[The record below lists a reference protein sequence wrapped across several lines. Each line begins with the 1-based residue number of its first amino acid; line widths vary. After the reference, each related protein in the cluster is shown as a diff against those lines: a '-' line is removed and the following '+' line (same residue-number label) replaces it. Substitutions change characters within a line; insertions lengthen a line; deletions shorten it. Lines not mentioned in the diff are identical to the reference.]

1 MIRTGASLVVG
12 GGDEGASNK
21 PSYYT
26 DTSSDHSALSRRRQ
40 AASSARTRTRRP
52 PTSSSDESAQQQY
65 WRGRVDDDNTAKPS
79 QVQSRD
85 DIRLAARKRKQ
96 PTIREPL
103 AALEKEQKLY
113 ELRDKQR
120 QEHTPNVSVRD
131 KSYRRPYSQAKKES
145 ELPAA
150 ADATQTIG
158 KTTVDLKHIL
168 KNAGGLS
175 LSEILQQKNL
185 SLDDLLKGK
194 QNALQVL
201 QSTAAAPSPTP
212 TKVVDSRPVK
222 PLRRI
227 PYLSIAN
234 GATGGS
240 GSTKPLYTDDDTGAE
255 VRATTEVPA
264 EDIEDTQQR
273 SKLKLPALQRLKYF
287 GSSSR
292 GTTSQYGSTTRRA
305 GVPTATSSTTTTTTT
320 TTTRLPIYKKNF
332 LQRSTL
338 KPPFLLKNAMPSAPS
353 SAEPEAKEVANSEEK
368 LLTTTIVNNRYNREP
383 SAVGDEEG
391 EEHELT
397 AAAEPTLNEP
407 TAAEVD
413 TEEQQEEEYLRDEE
427 ESNVQ
432 STAKFDYEERY
443 DLHAETTPLTTT
455 TTSTTSSPVSTRSTV
470 RRATTTPSILT
481 TSAASA
487 TPTTA
492 SAKPAL
498 RAQLNFKT
506 NSIDSDDTRA
516 HTLPTSPDSD
526 GLENFLG
533 GETASGKRRGKP
545 TTTVESIT
553 PRIDH
558 VKPAIA
564 GDTFSYQDTVP
575 DFDGVDD
582 RTDLLELIE
591 DRRSGNRLFKVL
603 EQRNMTLEEL
613 IEHRKRGS
621 SQLHLATVVQNRS
634 RFFPGQKVVLH
645 DNMDIVTAFENFPH
659 FNLIDLKSVKPDDIK
674 TDSQGASYFTSI
686 IDIEPTD
693 EIYKDNSGAKG
704 SAYQQTQR
712 TDKSVGFF
720 PSWKTLALASLA
732 STTRND
738 ASIKRNP
745 FFVRPPQM
753 LLESTSAELDDNN
766 FLLDNE
772 TNTDTNAEPPQQQEL
787 IAAQQKTF
795 NSASSTI
802 DTVEAIENQV
812 ARAHDLL
819 DLELS
824 GHGFKRSPAA
834 AAVST
839 AGATAAGGH
848 SSIYAN
854 MPAGIRSAIVASAA
868 IVLTSLATFLVVFVV
883 CRWKQRRQRK
893 TSYTKTYNAMK
904 SKLPTVA
911 NASRRSSLR
920 NMEELV
926 GGISTVSV
934 SPVHQL
940 QRQSSLL
947 FPRHCSAGGS
957 SGGGGLEVEELS
969 CGRGDAG
976 RRSKMMRGATRGS
989 LGNSGGIGSATGS
1002 TTSLALSLQSV
1013 HNSSTNK
1020 LNTMD
1025 PNSPEVQE
1033 YLFDALRKS
1042 Y

>member
-12 GGDEGASNK
+12 DENQPSEPSN
-21 PSYYT
+21 YYG
-26 DTSSDHSALSRRRQ
+26 DTSGVQPASTRRRQ
-40 AASSARTRTRRP
+40 SASNMRGRTRRP
-52 PTSSSDESAQQQY
+52 AVSGDESGQQQY
-65 WRGRVDDDNTAKPS
+65 WRGRVENDNTPGNPS
-79 QVQSRD
+79 QGRD
-85 DIRLAARKRKQ
+85 ELRGGGSRKRKQ
-96 PTIREPL
+96 PAIREPL

-120 QEHTPNVSVRD
+120 QETAPSGSARD
-131 KSYRRPYSQAKKES
+131 KSYRRPYSQAKKDA
-145 ELPAA
+145 ELTVGLSASGA
-150 ADATQTIG
+150 SG
-158 KTTVDLKHIL
+158 KTAVDLKHIL

-201 QSTAAAPSPTP
+201 QSTAAAPQPQPPPTP
-212 TKVVDSRPVK
+212 TKTLDSK
-222 PLRRI
+222 PIKPMRRV
-227 PYLSIAN
+227 PYFSSVEEAAD
-234 GATGGS
+234 G
-240 GSTKPLYTDDDTGAE
+240 
-255 VRATTEVPA
+255 V
-264 EDIEDTQQR
+264 TQQTHTEGDFDLSVESRTTPDATAPDVDAQLR
-273 SKLKLPALQRLKYF
+273 SKVKMPTLHRLKYF
-287 GSSSR
+287 SSSTR
-292 GTTSQYGSTTRRA
+292 VAAGSTTRR
-305 GVPTATSSTTTTTTT
+305 VSTPPSATTTTSTTTTT

-332 LQRSTL
+332 MLRSTL
-338 KPPFLLKNAMPSAPS
+338 KPTFMLKNVISSAPS
-353 SAEPEAKEVANSEEK
+353 SAEPDTSDETNFEEK
-368 LLTTTIVNNRYNREP
+368 LTTTIVNNRYNREP
-383 SAVGDEEG
+383 TAVGDEGLDEQ
-391 EEHELT
+391 EL
-397 AAAEPTLNEP
+397 AADEKPDVKTVTPDNA
-407 TAAEVD
+407 D

-427 ESNVQ
+427 ETDVQ
-432 STAKFDYEERY
+432 PTSKFDFAERDLHY
-443 DLHAETTPLTTT
+443 DLPKTSISTTLSTTPTTLATTKLTIAPKLASSAPSSQA
-455 TTSTTSSPVSTRSTV
+455 TSTTSEN
-470 RRATTTPSILT
+470 
-481 TSAASA
+481 AAGER
-487 TPTTA
+487 T
-492 SAKPAL
+492 KPAL
-498 RAQLNFKT
+498 GTQSNLKT
-506 NSIDSDDTRA
+506 NSIETDDTRVQSRDA
-516 HTLPTSPDSD
+516 NVEIN
-526 GLENFLG
+526 GLENFFG
-533 GETASGKRRGKP
+533 GETTATKQQRAKS
-545 TTTVESIT
+545 TTAVVENIT
-553 PRIDH
+553 PRIDY
-558 VKPAIA
+558 VKPAIP
-564 GDTFSYQDTVP
+564 GDTYSYQDSVP

-659 FNLIDLKSVKPDDIK
+659 FNLMDLKSVKPDDIK

-693 EIYKDNSGAKG
+693 EIYKDETGGGGGKG
-704 SAYQQTQR
+704 SAIQPQR
-712 TDKSVGFF
+712 TEKAVGFF

-732 STTRND
+732 TSTRND
-738 ASIKRNP
+738 ASTKRNP
-745 FFVRPPQM
+745 FFLQPPQM
-753 LLESTSAELDDNN
+753 LLENTSVELDDND

-772 TNTDTNAEPPQQQEL
+772 TNTKMYVEPPQQQEL
-787 IAAQQKTF
+787 TAAQLEI
-795 NSASSTI
+795 ASLNHI
-802 DTVEAIENQV
+802 DTVEAIENEV

-824 GHGFKRSPAA
+824 GHGFKRSPAT
-834 AAVST
+834 AAVSI
-839 AGATAAGGH
+839 AN
-848 SSIYAN
+848 SQSNIYSN
-854 MPAGIRSAIVASAA
+854 MPASIRSAIVASAA
-868 IVLTSLATFLVVFVV
+868 IVLTSLVTFMVIFVV

-911 NASRRSSLR
+911 NSSRRSSLR

-926 GGISTVSV
+926 GGVSTVSV

-947 FPRHCSAGGS
+947 FPRHCSS
-957 SGGGGLEVEELS
+957 MDVDELSGGTGCGG
-969 CGRGDAG
+969 GG
-976 RRSKMMRGATRGS
+976 RRSKIVREATRNS

-1013 HNSSTNK
+1013 HNSSTNR

>member
-1 MIRTGASLVVG
+1 MTLRIIRTGVSLVVG
-12 GGDEGASNK
+12 DEGNANE
-21 PSYYT
+21 PNYYA
-26 DTSSDHSALSRRRQ
+26 DTSSDMAASSRRRLS
-40 AASSARTRTRRP
+40 ASSARTHTRRP
-52 PTSSSDESAQQQY
+52 TTSSDDSAQQQY
-65 WRGRVDDDNTAKPS
+65 WRGKVDEDNSAVAASNNPS
-79 QVQSRD
+79 QRRD
-85 DIRLAARKRKQ
+85 DIRGNSRKRKQ
-96 PTIREPL
+96 PAIREPL

-120 QEHTPNVSVRD
+120 HETAPNVNFRD
-131 KSYRRPYSQAKKES
+131 KSYRRPYSQAKKDV
-145 ELPAA
+145 ELPVA
-150 ADATQTIG
+150 ADSAFTNG

-201 QSTAAAPSPTP
+201 QSTASAPPSMP
-212 TKVVDSRPVK
+212 TKTVDSK
-222 PLRRI
+222 PIKPIRRI
-227 PYLSIAN
+227 PPLSIAN
-234 GATGGS
+234 AATTS
-240 GSTKPLYTDDDTGAE
+240 STQQTYTDDEMSVEPRTAPDESAE
-255 VRATTEVPA
+255 N
-264 EDIEDTQQR
+264 EDAQLR
-273 SKLKLPALQRLKYF
+273 SKVKLPALQRLKYF

-292 GTTSQYGSTTRRA
+292 ATTSHSGIPIGSTRRT
-305 GVPTATSSTTTTTTT
+305 GVLASSTTTTTTT
-320 TTTRLPIYKKNF
+320 PITTRLPIYKKNF

-338 KPPFLLKNAMPSAPS
+338 KPTFLLKNAMPSAPAS
-353 SAEPEAKEVANSEEK
+353 PEPTTKEVPTSEQK
-368 LLTTTIVNNRYNREP
+368 LTTTILNNRYNREP
-383 SAVGDEEG
+383 TAVGDEEDNQ
-391 EEHELT
+391 HELT
-397 AAAEPTLNEP
+397 VSVKPELNEQ
-407 TAAEVD
+407 AAEVD
-413 TEEQQEEEYLRDEE
+413 TEEQEEEEYLRDEE
-427 ESNVQ
+427 ESDVQ
-432 STAKFDYEERY
+432 TTSKFDYEEPY
-443 DLHAETTPLTTT
+443 DLHPDTTPI
-455 TTSTTSSPVSTRSTV
+455 TTSTTSTTTTTIATTRHV
-470 RRATTTPSILT
+470 TTTPSSLA
-481 TSAASA
+481 TSALSIAS
-487 TPTTA
+487 TVA
-492 SAKPAL
+492 SSLPAL
-498 RAQLNFKT
+498 RAQSKLKT
-506 NSIDSDDTRA
+506 NSIDADNTKTHST
-516 HTLPTSPDSD
+516 PKNPNSD
-526 GLENFLG
+526 GLENLFGAQTTFGKHREKLT
-533 GETASGKRRGKP
+533 TA
-545 TTTVESIT
+545 VESIT

-558 VKPAIA
+558 MKPAIA
-564 GDTFSYQDTVP
+564 GESFSYQDSVP

-693 EIYKDNSGAKG
+693 EIYKDETGSGNSGKG
-704 SAYQQTQR
+704 SSYPQMQR
-712 TDKSVGFF
+712 TEKSVGFF

-732 STTRND
+732 SSTRAD
-738 ASIKRNP
+738 ASTKRNP
-745 FFVRPPQM
+745 FFLPPPQL
-753 LLESTSAELDDNN
+753 LLENVSGELDDSD

-772 TNTDTNAEPPQQQEL
+772 TNTNTNSESPQQQEL
-787 IAAQQKTF
+787 TIAQQQT
-795 NSASSTI
+795 NDANLE
-802 DTVEAIENQV
+802 DTVEAIENEV
-812 ARAHDLL
+812 ERAHDLL

-839 AGATAAGGH
+839 SANH
-848 SSIYAN
+848 NSIYSN

-868 IVLTSLATFLVVFVV
+868 IVLTSLATFMIIFVV

-904 SKLPTVA
+904 SKLPTVS
-911 NASRRSSLR
+911 NASHRSSLR
-920 NMEELV
+920 NMEEMV
-926 GGISTVSV
+926 GGVSTVSV

-947 FPRHCSAGGS
+947 FPRHGSNGGGS
-957 SGGGGLEVEELS
+957 VSGGFDVDELSCDRSDGGGG
-969 CGRGDAG
+969 RGN
-976 RRSKMMRGATRGS
+976 KVMLGATRGS

-1013 HNSSTNK
+1013 HNISTNK